1 MISRV
6 VYRHDMTNKKP
17 DSNEQNTH
25 EGICQFDG
33 HESSAFRIEGGE
45 YQASVKPIMGSSFP
59 VHVMRRLRDRPLGC
73 WKLEIKPCAGESI
86 RPAGPAVRLGG
97 AKKAGKEDRRN
108 DEVGD

>member
-33 HESSAFRIEGGE
+33 HDSSAFRIEGGVSGIRKAN
-45 YQASVKPIMGSSFP
+45 QGKFFP
-59 VHVMRRLRDRPLGC
+59 SPRR
-73 WKLEIKPCAGESI
+73 AES
-86 RPAGPAVRLGG
+86 
-97 AKKAGKEDRRN
+97 E
-108 DEVGD
+108 